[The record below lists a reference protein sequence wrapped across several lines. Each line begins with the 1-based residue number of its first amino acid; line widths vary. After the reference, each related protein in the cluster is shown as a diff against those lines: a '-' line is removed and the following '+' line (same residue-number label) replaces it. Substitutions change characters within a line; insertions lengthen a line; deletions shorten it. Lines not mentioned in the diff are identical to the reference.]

1 MRKIILAALTILT
14 ILTSCQKEDDLQPLI
29 PPTNT
34 NSIDS
39 ITNNIDSVTITMDTT
54 LPTNNF
60 IGEGKKYKVLVSE
73 FEMNCSE
80 LTNYSVDTSY
90 SYYDE
95 NIGEAEFLNGIGE
108 LSSTAYPLYSNTSPA
123 HAMNFTNN
131 ILDLTIKNYTYNEG
145 ILSINFLWVSTCVG
159 MDDIEWNIDM
169 VVTEYSDNMFSL
181 SLDQQG
187 SYMGISWNSRL
198 NILLEEDI

>member
-108 LSSTAYPLYSNTSPA
+108 LSSTVYPLYSNTSPA